1 MTRINNEL
9 LHDTLNVVALAR
21 EAARA
26 RGGDDQAER
35 LSPMEEG
42 LRKVV
47 SNRNQKVRE
56 ASSGALARDD
66 FKALLAAVQS
76 EPLNDGVTQQVDRNE
91 IAAAMAAG
99 GMNEIDIARH
109 LGISQERV
117 RVILDLHQG
126 RTAGERVS

>member
-56 ASSGALARDD
+56 ASSGELARDD